1 MPRYENE
8 LKTLDQDSDRLQAL
22 IKEYLG
28 IYQKMEKVLEEN
40 GASELYGD
48 LMGYIMQ
55 ILDYLLKSQKKARKE
70 MNNMGGKILE
80 SFSEKERKKG
90 KKELSAAIKDIAS
103 GMKSADLKKKY
114 SAETI
119 KEAKNTLKIVKSIA

>member
-70 MNNMGGKILE
+70 MNNMGGK
-80 SFSEKERKKG
+80 
-90 KKELSAAIKDIAS
+90 
-103 GMKSADLKKKY
+103 
-114 SAETI
+114 
-119 KEAKNTLKIVKSIA
+119 